1 MHASFSSETYG
12 TLYPQY
18 KVPIILADY
27 VIPDS
32 HATSLEGEFGCILFQ
47 EIPAGQFMLRYTIYK
62 IQKDLALNFEMPYP
76 VLQTHVALKNNVQY
90 NLKDMGYVSLK
101 EGQYNIFHLPN
112 AAGTSYLE
120 RGNEYRTFETNYTP
134 VLLYELEPF
143 FPPLREFLHTANM
156 DTPGRLMS
164 NHGWM
169 NRQTTDII
177 EAMLTCPYRD
187 DLRTFYYDLK
197 IREFLLLLL
206 NQYYHNNI
214 PAHLTRRHVDAI
226 YESRH
231 IIDTAFGGH
240 LTLSAISRQVSMN
253 EFKLKN
259 GFRDV
264 FGIGMFEYL
273 LKLRML
279 QARKLLLETD
289 KPIKEIAMLT
299 GYSTKQSFLTAFKK
313 YYSETPGSIRRT

>member
-1 MHASFSSETYG
+1 MRASFSSETYG
-12 TLYPQY
+12 TLYPQH
-18 KVPIILADY
+18 KVPGILADY
-27 VIPDS
+27 VIPGS
-32 HATSLEGEFGCILFQ
+32 YATSLEGEFGNILFQ
-47 EIPAGQFMLRYTIYK
+47 EVRAGQFMLRYTIYQM
-62 IQKDLALNFEMPYP
+62 QKDLALDFEMPSP
-76 VLQTHVALKNNVQY
+76 LLQTHVVLKNNLQY
-90 NLKDMGYVSLK
+90 NFKDMGYVSLK
-101 EGQYNIFHLPN
+101 EGQYNIFRLPT

-143 FPPLREFLHTANM
+143 FPSLQEFL
-156 DTPGRLMS
+156 DTSGTNTPKRLFT

-177 EAMLTCPYRD
+177 EAILTCPYRD
-187 DLRTFYYDLK
+187 DLRAFYYDLK

-206 NQYYHNNI
+206 NQYYHNKI
-214 PAHLTRRHVDAI
+214 PAHLTKRHVDAV

-231 IIDTAFGGH
+231 IIDTTFGGH
-240 LTLSAISRQVSMN
+240 ITLSAIARQVSMN
-253 EFKLKN
+253 EFKLKS
-259 GFRDV
+259 GFRDI